1 MPCAVQGRSPSC
13 PRKIF
18 SLPLQTPGLLVRPA
32 GWEAGQQDTSPRREG
47 WLTVVQAAAATL
59 PLASSPTPPPI
70 LSQPQRLRASIAT
83 SIDGAFG
90 PSTGHSFCTFAEER
104 ILKETD
110 TSLWEEGCRWTGSR
124 DEFSFSPE
132 VPKPSAEES
141 ILDLLSVGSH
151 LEVSPVDCP
160 SPGIGPCLFPLVLS
174 PANLC
179 VTIAS
184 GQPPAWLCSPLARG
198 STADESYVPHTGKQG
213 GFPREDSPVQKHRGR
228 YCVYSPQG

>member
-1 MPCAVQGRSPSC
+1 M
-13 PRKIF
+13 
-18 SLPLQTPGLLVRPA
+18 
-32 GWEAGQQDTSPRREG
+32 
-47 WLTVVQAAAATL
+47 VQAAAATL
-59 PLASSPTPPPI
+59 PLASSPTPTPNPV
-70 LSQPQRLRASIAT
+70 LAAASQGQ
-83 SIDGAFG
+83 
-90 PSTGHSFCTFAEER
+90 HSHVSRWGFWTLHRTFFLHPCRGENL
-104 ILKETD
+104 IKETD
-110 TSLWEEGCRWTGSR
+110 TSFWEEECRWTGSR

-198 STADESYVPHTGKQG
+198 STDDESYVPHTGKQG
-213 GFPREDSPVQKHRGR
+213 GLPRDDSPV
-228 YCVYSPQG
+228 